1 MRKTQTH
8 RRQILGI
15 QPIQKRSQLASNAP
29 PQISLLVLARDRVDL
44 DAELFG
50 YRTREVRID
59 DDEVVLAFPLPDHLV
74 REEFFEALAQFPVL
88 ERRDVFDG
96 GCGRREAVQRLE
108 LESMHAHTYRSARV
122 EAQVFSTYSLLALSG
137 DSNSFH
143 RSGLSSLAASVTL
156 KRQ

>member
-8 RRQILGI
+8 RRQILGV

-50 YRTREVRID
+50 YRTREVRVD
-59 DDEVVLAFPLPDHLV
+59 DDEVVLALPLPDHLV
-74 REEFFEALAQFPVL
+74 SEEFFEALAQFPVL

-108 LESMHAHTYRSARV
+108 LESMHAHSDQQGSKRK
-122 EAQVFSTYSLLALSG
+122 FSQRTACSLSLVTQTLSTG
-137 DSNSFH
+137 LDSRAWQRPSP
-143 RSGLSSLAASVTL
+143 
-156 KRQ
+156 